1 MTPEEI
7 KELIETTSEQIR
19 TIVRELGD
27 RDLILALAADSD
39 LIYEI
44 DQASLPLQ
52 TGGTAISSQLNTIR
66 DIGRQIDVL
75 RDPSS
80 LLEVR

>member
-7 KELIETTSEQIR
+7 KALIETTAEGVR
-19 TIVRELGD
+19 TVVRELGD
-27 RDLILALAADSD
+27 RDLIMALAADTD

-44 DQASLPLQ
+44 DQAALPLQ
-52 TGGTAISSQLNTIR
+52 TGGTAVTSRLNSIR

-75 RDPSS
+75 RDPASI
-80 LLEVR
+80 LEVR